1 MITAPFWNKLP
12 VSVHGWPSSCVKLHQ
27 IAFYSRLVA
36 ERIILM
42 IIVSVPQNSLL
53 GVFLIIFIVL
63 CCWIIMTPVT
73 RYRLYCKAVGKVILS
88 SPSLLL
94 WIIIVI
100 VFRCGCTSY
109 LLARCDPILLIVSC
123 CRMHLCSLYFIIA
136 CSMWSHSS
144 HCILLQVVSLLSSR
158 EVATSSP
165 RCELARP
172 VFPLEMPTCVFL
184 CIFPSFCGFPFFL
197 AFLLL
202 ACCNVR
208 LLSSFLPAGQI
219 NTNCNWVISGVLC
232 PVHAPNRP
240 IITLVQTSNISG
252 AVSFSFVLLCL
263 QY

>member
-1 MITAPFWNKLP
+1 MHSEPVSFSLYSFVQLNFNPYNDTAPFWTKLP

-123 CRMHLCSLYFIIA
+123 CRLY
-136 CSMWSHSS
+136 
-144 HCILLQVVSLLSSR
+144 LS
-158 EVATSSP
+158 
-165 RCELARP
+165 
-172 VFPLEMPTCVFL
+172 
-184 CIFPSFCGFPFFL
+184 
-197 AFLLL
+197 FLL
-202 ACCNVR
+202 VR
-208 LLSSFLPAGQI
+208 LLPRRL
-219 NTNCNWVISGVLC
+219 GV
-232 PVHAPNRP
+232 N
-240 IITLVQTSNISG
+240 
-252 AVSFSFVLLCL
+252 
-263 QY
+263 